1 MSTSV
6 VDHKL
11 FTKVAAIL
19 LALIAVGHVLR
30 VAYAVELIVGGLV
43 IPVGASV
50 PVVVIMA
57 GVAWMA
63 WRESKTP

>member
-1 MSTSV
+1 MSTNIG
-6 VDHKL
+6 DHKL
-11 FTKVAAIL
+11 FTQIAAIL
-19 LALIAVGHVLR
+19 LALIAIGHVLR
-30 VAYAVELIVGGLV
+30 VVYAVELVVGGMV

-50 PVVVIMA
+50 PVVVVMA